1 MTLPLAL
8 AFALPAW
15 GAIEWRHV
23 GWIMAIN
30 LFVLGYHAL
39 VVVAYKKAPANQI
52 ALAEYSGLVFVT
64 LFGVMWFDEIPD
76 ILTLVGISLIVIPM
90 MPIKWKTFFSLGN
103 RASLDVEVNQP
114 KS

>member
-1 MTLPLAL
+1 MAPCGLDHGNQLVRTWLPCACGGGLQ
-8 AFALPAW
+8 
-15 GAIEWRHV
+15 
-23 GWIMAIN
+23 
-30 LFVLGYHAL
+30 
-39 VVVAYKKAPANQI
+39 KAPANQI

-90 MPIKWKTFFSLGN
+90 MPIKWKKVFKWRD
-103 RASLDVEVNQP
+103 RAALEVEVTQS